1 MRVFAAGVLA
11 LCVAAPTTFAGSITG
26 QVTLSPV
33 HGAEVSF
40 RPYAG
45 RATSLPAPAKTTRGK
60 VTDTVVYVE
69 HAPDGAHLAAAATGT
84 PELAQR
90 GQAFI
95 PRVVVVPVG
104 GAVSFPNF
112 DPVYHNVFS
121 VSPVRRFDLGKY
133 PRGQTRRVTF
143 AKPGIVNVFCDI
155 HSDMAAFVVVTPT
168 PAWTRATPDGRFEL
182 ANLPPGRYRV
192 RWWHPDLAGGGAD
205 VEVPAQG
212 AITLDVDL

>member
-1 MRVFAAGVLA
+1 MRALATGVLA
-11 LCVAAPTTFAGSITG
+11 LCVAAPSTFAGSITG
-26 QVTLSPV
+26 QVTLSAV

-45 RATSLPAPAKTTRGK
+45 RATSLPAPKKTARGK
-60 VTDTVVYVE
+60 VTDTIVYVE
-69 HAPDGAHLAAAATGT
+69 RAPAGTQLPAATTAT
-84 PELAQR
+84 PQLAQR
-90 GQAFI
+90 GQSFE
-95 PRVVVVPVG
+95 PRVIVVPVG

-112 DPVYHNVFS
+112 DPIYHNVFS

-143 AKPGIVNVFCDI
+143 PKPGVVNVFCDI
-155 HSDMAAFVVVTPT
+155 HSDMAAFVLVTPT
-168 PAWTRATPDGRFEL
+168 PAWTRATADGRFEL
-182 ANLPPGRYRV
+182 PDLPPGRYRV
-192 RWWHPDLAGGGAD
+192 SWWHPDLTGGGAD